1 MTVRLIPVL
10 VYLVMHFS
18 HVTAESRNNLTNAIA
33 AVDANVV
40 FMRHALAPG
49 YGDPDNFS
57 LSDCNTQRNLDAKGR
72 KQASFIGA
80 AIQHSGFRFT
90 RIFSSEWCRCK
101 ETTELMKLGYWTTF
115 PGLNSFFQS
124 YADKQDTLE
133 KLRFKLEALTG
144 RCDFDGYTSGDY
156 QCGHWSICSK
166 WRVRCV
172 QYSTQRDEKYF
183 AWTD

>member
-1 MTVRLIPVL
+1 MTMRLIPVL

-18 HVTAESRNNLTNAIA
+18 HVTAESQNNLTNAIA

-72 KQASFIGA
+72 KQASYIGA

-90 RIFSSEWCRCK
+90 HIFSSEWCRCK

-115 PGLNSFFQS
+115 TGLNSFFQS

-133 KLRFKLEALTG
+133 KLRFKLQALT
-144 RCDFDGYTSGDY
+144 DGVTLLVTHQVIVNAVTGASVRSGEFVAYNTHTKRRKVFRLD
-156 QCGHWSICSK
+156 
-166 WRVRCV
+166 
-172 QYSTQRDEKYF
+172 
-183 AWTD
+183 

>member
-1 MTVRLIPVL
+1 MSVRLIPVL

-18 HVTAESRNNLTNAIA
+18 HVTAESRNNLINAIA

-49 YGDPDNFS
+49 YGDLDNFS
-57 LSDCNTQRNLDAKGR
+57 LNDCNTQRNLDAKGR

-90 RIFSSEWCRCK
+90 YIFSSEWCRCK

-133 KLRFKLEALTG
+133 KLRFKLEALTEG
-144 RCDFDGYTSGDY
+144 VTLMVTHQVIINAVTGASVASGEFVAY
-156 QCGHWSICSK
+156 N
-166 WRVRCV
+166 
-172 QYSTQRDEKYF
+172 
-183 AWTD
+183 TDTMRRKVFRLD

>member
-1 MTVRLIPVL
+1 MTMRLIPVL

-18 HVTAESRNNLTNAIA
+18 HVTAESQNNLTNATA

-72 KQASFIGA
+72 KQASYIGA

-90 RIFSSEWCRCK
+90 HIFSSEWCRCK
-101 ETTELMKLGYWTTF
+101 ETTELMQLGYWTTF
-115 PGLNSFFQS
+115 SGLNSFFQS

-133 KLRFKLEALTG
+133 KLRFKLQALT
-144 RCDFDGYTSGDY
+144 DGVTLLVTHQVIVNAITGASVRSGEFVAYNTHTKRRKVFRLD
-156 QCGHWSICSK
+156 
-166 WRVRCV
+166 
-172 QYSTQRDEKYF
+172 
-183 AWTD
+183 

>member
-1 MTVRLIPVL
+1 MFMRLIPFL
-10 VYLVMHFS
+10 VYLVMQFS
-18 HVTAESRNNLTNAIA
+18 HVAAESRNNLTNAIT

-40 FMRHALAPG
+40 FLRHALAPG

-57 LSDCNTQRNLDAKGR
+57 LSDCNTQRNLDAEGR

-80 AIQHSGFRFT
+80 AIQHSRFRFT

-133 KLRFKLEALTG
+133 KLRFKLKALTEG
-144 RCDFDGYTSGDY
+144 VTLMVTHQVIINAVTGASVASGEFVAYNTHTMRRKVFRLD
-156 QCGHWSICSK
+156 
-166 WRVRCV
+166 
-172 QYSTQRDEKYF
+172 
-183 AWTD
+183 

>member
-1 MTVRLIPVL
+1 MIVRLIPVL

-33 AVDANVV
+33 AVNANVV

-57 LSDCNTQRNLDAKGR
+57 LRDCNTQRNLDAKGR

-101 ETTELMKLGYWTTF
+101 ETTELMKLGKWRLF
-115 PGLNSFFQS
+115 PGLNSFFQGH
-124 YADKQDTLE
+124 ADRQDTLE
-133 KLRFKLEALTG
+133 MLSLKLEALTKG
-144 RCDFDGYTSGDY
+144 VTLMVTHQVIINAVTGASVGSGEFVAY
-156 QCGHWSICSK
+156 N
-166 WRVRCV
+166 
-172 QYSTQRDEKYF
+172 
-183 AWTD
+183 TDTKRRKVFRLD